1 MTDPALAETITTSLN
16 EAGFDGAE
24 ADTAEAGTATLILE
38 ETPVVEADLP
48 LSNVSVEDANEPAFQ
63 EALIEAVAERLN
75 VDADDVTI
83 TAVTAADDDEADVVV
98 TYQVAEVDVMD
109 QMETEK
115 VRCKGREKHRGRGA
129 GAEIA
134 YFSSRSLPYSSRS
147 LTPLAALRLFLP
159 DLGGGERGARER
171 HREQPGG
178 GWLPRRRR

>member
-1 MTDPALAETITTSLN
+1 LTDPALAETITTSLN

-115 VRCKGREKHRGRGA
+115 VRCEG
-129 GAEIA
+129 
-134 YFSSRSLPYSSRS
+134 P
-147 LTPLAALRLFLP
+147 
-159 DLGGGERGARER
+159 
-171 HREQPGG
+171 
-178 GWLPRRRR
+178 